1 VNRCF
6 WVVLLWSVTAVQ
18 PIASQA
24 TAAGGSVRPDTIVAP
39 SLGHRAVYM
48 VVLPEGYDSTSR
60 YPLLWLLHGYG
71 GDETDWLRLTELTR
85 DLQRYPIIV
94 VLPGVGNSFYVN
106 SRAAPGSR
114 YEDFIVGDLH
124 RDVVRRYAV
133 DTLREGIAGLSM
145 GGYGALMLAL
155 RYPRRFHFAGVLSGA
170 LSVPSPLEREDT
182 LAVSLLPA
190 IDSAFGPEPNPHR
203 RAHDPFVLLRRTPAV
218 SLPYLFFLIGTG
230 DQFSTF
236 LPRNRAFTDS
246 LRAYGARYEYHEVP
260 GGHDWRVWGGALPAL
275 LARFWIEVTPRPGRA
290 PR

>member
-1 VNRCF
+1 VKRFC
-6 WVVLLWSVTAVQ
+6 WVLLLWSMTAARPTAAQ
-18 PIASQA
+18 
-24 TAAGGSVRPDTIVAP
+24 AAGGGSVLTDTIVPP

-71 GDETDWLRLTELTR
+71 GNETDWLRFTRLTR
-85 DLQRYPIIV
+85 DLRPYPMIV
-94 VLPGVGNSFYVN
+94 VLPGARNSFYVN
-106 SRAAPGSR
+106 SRADPTSR
-114 YEDFIVGDLH
+114 YEDFIVRDLH

-155 RYPRRFHFAGVLSGA
+155 RYPRRFRFAAVLSGA

-182 LAVSLLPA
+182 LGVSLLPA
-190 IDSAFGPEPNPHR
+190 IDSAFGPEPNRHR
-203 RAHDPFVLLRRTPAV
+203 RAHDPFVLFRRTPA
-218 SLPYLFFLIGTG
+218 SALPYLFFLIGTE

-236 LPRNRAFTDS
+236 LPRNRALTDS

-260 GGHDWRVWGGALPAL
+260 GGHDWRSWGGALPSL
-275 LARFWIEVTPRPGRA
+275 LARFWIEVAVPPSRPPR
-290 PR
+290 